1 MYMNSLALFF
11 LVSVAIGGV
20 AWVFVLPMLSGERHA
35 ERRRLSVTQ
44 TDPTIRKAAARNTQK
59 QRRDQIEQT
68 LKGVEERHSKKK
80 TVSLPTRLDQAG
92 LSFDVRMF
100 YIISGAMAVAAF
112 LAALIGTG
120 NLLIAVSGAV
130 VAGLA
135 LPRWGLSYLKARR
148 EQQFLAAFPDTIDV
162 VVRGIKA
169 GLPLLDSMRII
180 VNDSPEP
187 VRSEFK
193 MILDTQAVGMP
204 IGEACGKLYERIP
217 LAEANFFSIVIA
229 IQQKTGGN
237 LAEALGNLSKVLRDR
252 KKMKAKIR
260 AMSTEA
266 KASGG
271 IIGALPIVVG
281 GAVYLTS
288 PDFIHV
294 LFVHPV
300 GQMMLVGSAIWML
313 TGVLVMKK
321 MINFDF

>member
-1 MYMNSLALFF
+1 MEMNALAVFF

-20 AWVFVLPMLSGERHA
+20 AWVFLYPVLSGEKKA
-35 ERRRLSVTQ
+35 EQRRITFTQ
-44 TDPTIRKAAARNTQK
+44 TDGASRTKAVARTTQK
-59 QRRDQIEQT
+59 MRREQVEQT
-68 LKGVEERHSKKK
+68 LKGVENRHKKK
-80 TVSLPTRLDQAG
+80 AAPLSTRIAQAG
-92 LSFDVRMF
+92 LTWSARTF
-100 YIISGAMAVAAF
+100 YIISGVMGFVAFLVVLTVSGNFFIALSAAF
-112 LAALIGTG
+112 VG
-120 NLLIAVSGAV
+120 
-130 VAGLA
+130 GLG
-135 LPRWGLSYLKARR
+135 LPRWMLTFLMRRR
-148 EQQFLAAFPDTIDV
+148 EQKFINNFPDTIDV
-162 VVRGIKA
+162 IVRGIKA

-193 MILDTQAVGMP
+193 AILDTQAIGMP

-217 LAEANFFSIVIA
+217 LAEANFFGIVIA

-252 KKMKAKIR
+252 KKMKGKIR
-260 AMSTEA
+260 AMSQEA
-266 KASGG
+266 KASGA

-288 PDFIHV
+288 PDFIHI

-300 GQMMLVGSAIWML
+300 GQMMLAGSAMWML
-313 TGVLVMKK
+313 MGVLVMKK